1 MAWTR
6 QLKDGTYKGA
16 YRDAYG
22 KRKTLPGTYIQKR
35 HAQRAA
41 EAKEE
46 EARRLR
52 HKDTPVTW
60 GQWCEQWLAHRDVA
74 ESTRLTDEQRIN
86 SHVLPKWGKVALSD
100 IKRGDVKRWATDLK
114 QNHAPNTVNRIV
126 GILNTSLR
134 EAVDQE
140 LISVNPAQGVRL
152 SVGEVTHERFL
163 TKTELDRVCA
173 RMSPEWARL
182 ARFLAYTGLRWGEA
196 VGLQAKRVDRE
207 RGMILVAEVWDDK
220 AGELKAYPKGK
231 KRRTV
236 PCPEWLIDG
245 LRLSDPI
252 LPSPRGK
259 RPAIRNFRRALDDA
273 ADSADIERLRVHDLR
288 HTYASWL
295 IQAGV
300 PMEEVRKLLG
310 HTSVQTTQRY
320 AHLADTPADSV
331 LAALA

>member
-6 QLKDGTYKGA
+6 QLADGTFRGA

-22 KRKTLPGTYIQKR
+22 KRKTVPGTFVQER
-35 HAQRAA
+35 HALRAA
-41 EAKEE
+41 EAKEH
-46 EARRLR
+46 EARLLK
-52 HKDTPVTW
+52 HKDTPITW
-60 GQWCEQWLAHRDVA
+60 AQWSEQWLEHRDVA

-86 SHVLPKWGKVALSD
+86 SHVLPRWGNTALSD
-100 IKRGDVKRWATDLK
+100 IKRADVKRWMTELK
-114 QNHAPNTVNRIV
+114 KNHAPNTVNRIV

-152 SVGEVTHERFL
+152 SVGEATHERFL
-163 TKTELDRVCA
+163 TKKELDKVCA
-173 RMSPEWARL
+173 HLSPEWARL

-196 VGLQAKRVDRE
+196 VGLQSKRIDRE

-220 AGELKAYPKGK
+220 AGEMKPYPKGK
-231 KRRTV
+231 RRRSV
-236 PCPEWLIDG
+236 PCPGWVMDG
-245 LRLSDPI
+245 LKDADPV

-273 ADSADIERLRVHDLR
+273 ADAAKIERFRVHDLR
-288 HTYASWL
+288 HTYSSWL
-295 IQAGV
+295 VQAGV
-300 PMEEVRKLLG
+300 PLEEVRKLLG

-320 AHLADTPADSV
+320 AHLADTPTDSI
-331 LAALA
+331 LNALA

>member
-6 QLKDGTYKGA
+6 QLADGTFKGA

-22 KRKTLPGTYIQKR
+22 KRKTVDGTYVQER
-35 HAQRAA
+35 HAKRAA

-46 EARRLR
+46 EARRLK
-52 HKDTPVTW
+52 HKDTPITW
-60 GQWCEQWLAHRDVA
+60 GQWSEQWMEHRDVA

-86 SHVLPKWGKVALSD
+86 SHVLPRWGKTALSD
-100 IKRGDVKRWATDLK
+100 IKRADVKRWMTELK
-114 QNHAPNTVNRIV
+114 KNHKPNTVNRIV
-126 GILNTSLR
+126 GLLNTSLK

-152 SVGEVTHERFL
+152 SVGEATYERFL
-163 TKTELDRVCA
+163 TKAELDKVCA
-173 RMSPEWARL
+173 HLSPEWARL

-196 VGLQAKRVDRE
+196 VGLQSKRIDRE

-220 AGELKAYPKGK
+220 AGEMKPYPKGK
-231 KRRTV
+231 RRRSV
-236 PCPEWLIDG
+236 PVPGWVMDG
-245 LRLSDPI
+245 LKDADPV

-273 ADSADIERLRVHDLR
+273 ADAARIERFRVHDLR
-288 HTYASWL
+288 HTYSSWL
-295 IQAGV
+295 VQAGV
-300 PMEEVRKLLG
+300 PLEEVRKLLG

-320 AHLADTPADSV
+320 AHLADTPTDSI
-331 LAALA
+331 LGALR

>member
-6 QLKDGTYKGA
+6 RLADGTYRGA

-22 KRKTLPGTYIQKR
+22 KRKTVPGTFVQER
-35 HAQRAA
+35 HAKRAA
-41 EAKEE
+41 EAKEH
-46 EARRLR
+46 EARLLK

-60 GQWCEQWLAHRDVA
+60 GQWSEQWLEHRDVA
-74 ESTRLTDEQRIN
+74 ESTRLTDRQRIN
-86 SHVLPKWGKVALSD
+86 SHVLPQWGNTALSD
-100 IKRGDVKRWATDLK
+100 IKRADVKRWMTELK
-114 QNHAPNTVNRIV
+114 KNHAPNTVNRIV
-126 GILNTSLR
+126 GILNTSLK

-163 TKTELDRVCA
+163 TKTELDEVCSHL
-173 RMSPEWARL
+173 SPEWARL

-220 AGELKAYPKGK
+220 AQTMKPYPKGK
-231 KRRTV
+231 RRRSV
-236 PCPEWLIDG
+236 PCPEWVIDG
-245 LRLSDPI
+245 LRDTDPV

-259 RPAIRNFRRALDDA
+259 RPQIRNFRRALDDA
-273 ADSADIERLRVHDLR
+273 ADAAKVERFRVHDLR
-288 HTYASWL
+288 HTYSSWL
-295 IQAGV
+295 VQAGV
-300 PMEEVRKLLG
+300 PLEEVRKLLG

-320 AHLADTPADSV
+320 AHLADTPTDSI
-331 LAALA
+331 LNALA